1 MSAQAETEAILQK
14 TDQYLDQ
21 AVQFFR
27 DIIAIPS
34 YSAREEQVAHRIRAE
49 MQRLGFDKAWFD
61 DYGNVIGQIGT
72 GAHPRLVFDGH
83 IDTVEVTDP
92 DRWDFDPFRG
102 KVENGVVFGR
112 GASDNKAAPV
122 VQIYGVRVLR
132 DVMGERFPGTVF
144 VLGSVQEEDC
154 DGLGH
159 RFAVMESI
167 GDVDGVVLGE
177 CTNCAIYRGHRGR
190 MELIVTVRGVSC
202 HASAPER
209 GDNAVYKASRV
220 ILEIEKLNDNLADHP
235 FLGKGTIAVAK
246 TEVKTDSL
254 NCVPYE
260 CKIFIDRRLT
270 WGETKQS
277 AVQEIE
283 QAARRAGVPVEIEIP
298 VYDRP
303 SWRGKVLEV
312 EKYFPTWMLEE
323 EHPMV
328 ESAAA
333 AFRNLFGKPPVI
345 DKWTFSTNGVF
356 TAGLHGVPTIG
367 FGPSE
372 ERFAHTMIDQCPI
385 EHLRRGIAFYAAFP
399 LFFSRKDA

>member
-1 MSAQAETEAILQK
+1 MTLDPKAVLAK
-14 TDQYLDQ
+14 TDQYMDQ
-21 AVQFFR
+21 AIQFFR
-27 DIIAIPS
+27 DIIAIQS
-34 YSAREEQVAHRIRAE
+34 YSSGEEQVAHRIKEE
-49 MQRLGFDKAWFD
+49 MERLKFDKVWFD
-61 DYGNVIGQIGT
+61 DYGNVIGQIGS
-72 GAHPRLVFDGH
+72 GAKPRLVYDGH
-83 IDTVEVTDP
+83 IDTVEVNDP
-92 DRWDFDPFRG
+92 DKWSFHPFKG

-112 GASDNKAAPV
+112 GASDNKAAST
-122 VQIYGVRVLR
+122 VQVYGARVMKDL
-132 DVMGERFPGTVF
+132 MGDKFPGTIF

-159 RFAVMESI
+159 KHAVMNSI
-167 GDVDGVVLGE
+167 GDVDGVIMGE

-190 MELIVTVRGVSC
+190 MELIITVLGVSC

-220 ILEIEKLNDNLADHP
+220 ILGIEKLNERLANHP

-260 CKIFIDRRLT
+260 CKIFIDRRMT
-270 WGETKQS
+270 VGETKD
-277 AVQEIE
+277 VVVRELE
-283 QAARRAGVPVEIEIP
+283 QVAKEAGVAVTIDIP
-298 VYDRP
+298 HYDRP

-323 EHPMV
+323 DHELV
-328 ESAAA
+328 QAGARAYQS
-333 AFRNLFGKPPVI
+333 LFGEPAKI

-356 TAGLHGVPTIG
+356 TAGLHNIPTIG

-372 ERFAHTMIDQCPI
+372 ERFAHTMIDQCPV
-385 EHLRRGIAFYAAFP
+385 EHIRKGIAFYAAYP
-399 LFFSRKDA
+399 AFFGQ